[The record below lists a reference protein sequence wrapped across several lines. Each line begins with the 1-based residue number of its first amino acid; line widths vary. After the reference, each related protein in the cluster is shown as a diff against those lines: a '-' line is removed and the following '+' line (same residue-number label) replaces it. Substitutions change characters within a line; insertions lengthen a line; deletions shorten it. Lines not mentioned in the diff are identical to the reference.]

1 MYGSEQQDNHRS
13 AYPPLYS
20 DHISKVHEMRRRSRD
35 NEAEQVTWTGTERS
49 PLEDGVWV
57 VTLQTDR
64 GDITARYH
72 PVPDGRDV
80 LGGTVWVGGAGGG
93 LDGPAHGL
101 YPEACRRLQPLGV
114 VGLRLHY
121 RHPNYLEECVL
132 DTLLGVEFLSREG
145 IQNVAL
151 IGHSFGGA
159 VVIAAGALSDRVQAV
174 VPMSTQTY
182 GTDLAPRVAPRA
194 MLLIHG
200 SDDEVL
206 PDACSR
212 QVFERAKEP
221 KELKLYRG
229 ARHGLDQVREE
240 LLDLLVRW
248 IPDHL
253 HDNRQQ
259 AGNEEV

>member
-1 MYGSEQQDNHRS
+1 MAPHSGIHKC
-13 AYPPLYS
+13 PLII
-20 DHISKVHEMRRRSRD
+20 HCIQIPWLKVYEMRRRLR
-35 NEAEQVTWTGTERS
+35 NEETQQFAWIGTDKEILEEGTWA
-49 PLEDGVWV
+49 
-57 VTLQTDR
+57 VTLRTDR

-72 PVPDGRDV
+72 PVSDGHDV
-80 LGGTVWVGGAGGG
+80 RGGAVWVGGAGGG
-93 LDGPAHGL
+93 LDGPARGL
-101 YPEACRRLQPLGV
+101 YPEACRRLQPQRV
-114 VGLRLHY
+114 AGLRLHY

-132 DTLLGVEFLSREG
+132 DTLLGVEFLAQEG
-145 IQNVAL
+145 IQNTAL

-182 GTDLAPRVAPRA
+182 GTDLAPHVAPRA

-200 SDDEVL
+200 TDDEIL

-212 QVFERAKEP
+212 QVFERAGEP

-248 IPDHL
+248 IPEHL
-253 HDNRQQ
+253 QNHLQQ
-259 AGNEEV
+259 IDSETT